1 MGGGGAKGGMQRYS
15 DLTVWKRSHA
25 LVLQVYRLTKVLPRS
40 EQFGITSQLQRSAVS
55 VPANIAE
62 GAKRSGRRDY
72 AHFLNVAE
80 VSLAET
86 DYLLLLARDLGL
98 AESDAI
104 TPLRQEAEEILRML
118 SSLRRKVEKG
128 A

>member
-1 MGGGGAKGGMQRYS
+1 MQRYG
-15 DLTVWKRSHA
+15 DLAVWKRSHQ
-25 LVLQVYRLTKVLPRS
+25 LVLQVYRLTKSLPRS

-55 VPANIAE
+55 VPSNIAE
-62 GAKRSGRRDY
+62 GAKRAGRREY

-80 VSLAET
+80 ASLAET

-98 AESDAI
+98 AESGAVAG
-104 TPLRQEAEEILRML
+104 LRQEAEEILRML
-118 SSLRRKVEKG
+118 SSLRKKVEKG